1 MVRKMSKKIEKE
13 EFKKVIE
20 NKGKET
26 RKKTQQ
32 PGVFYL
38 PVVFR
43 DRLRLFKPGLAEK
56 LRVLHCQR

>member
-26 RKKTQQ
+26 RKKNRK
-32 PGVFYL
+32 GNK
-38 PVVFR
+38 R
-43 DRLRLFKPGLAEK
+43 I
-56 LRVLHCQR
+56 